1 MSPIISVEELQ
12 NLDASNIILI
22 NAGNNFSKY
31 SEEHL
36 KDALYVDLDKDLAE
50 VPINPALGGRHPLP
64 PIDKFLEL
72 IRNLGI
78 TKKSHII
85 IYDDQNGANAA
96 ARFWWMLKAV
106 GIEKVQILS
115 GGLAHAKQN
124 HYPISAEITKPNSSE
139 DTIKVNHWQL
149 PLADISFMKEIY
161 EDSTYTI
168 IDVRDTTRYKGIAE
182 PIDLIA
188 GHIPNAINIPFSE
201 NLTSEGLFKTTE
213 ELKTL
218 YNTLL
223 KKRDLKKVVVHC
235 GSGVTACHTL
245 LAMSHAGLQPPM
257 LYVGSWSEWSR
268 NNLPIETI

>member
-22 NAGNNFSKY
+22 NAGNNFNKY

-50 VPINPALGGRHPLP
+50 VPINPATGGRHPLP

-78 TKKSHII
+78 TKKSHIV

-96 ARFWWMLKAV
+96 ARFWWMLNAV
-106 GIEKVQILS
+106 GIEKVQVLS

-124 HYPISAEITKPNSSE
+124 HYSISAEIIKPNPSE
-139 DTIKVNHWQL
+139 DTIKVDHWQL

-161 EDSTYTI
+161 EDPTYTI
-168 IDVRDTTRYKGIAE
+168 IDVRDTTRYKGISE

-213 ELKTL
+213 ELKIL

-223 KKRDLKKVVVHC
+223 KERDLKKVVVHC

-245 LAMSHAGLQPPM
+245 LAMSHAGLQPSI

>member
-22 NAGNNFSKY
+22 NAGNNFNKY

-50 VPINPALGGRHPLP
+50 VPINPAIGGRHPLP

-78 TKKSHII
+78 TKKSHIV

-106 GIEKVQILS
+106 GIEKVQVLS

-124 HYPISAEITKPNSSE
+124 HYRISAEITKPNPSE
-139 DTIKVNHWQL
+139 DTIKVDQWQL
-149 PLADISFMKEIY
+149 PLTDISFMKEIY
-161 EDSTYTI
+161 EDPTYTI
-168 IDVRDTTRYKGIAE
+168 IDVRDTTRYKG
-182 PIDLIA
+182 IA

-201 NLTSEGLFKTTE
+201 NLTSDGLFKNTE
-213 ELKTL
+213 ELKIL

-223 KKRDLKKVVVHC
+223 KERDLKKVVVHC

-245 LAMSHAGLQPPM
+245 LAMSHAGLQPPI

-268 NNLPIETI
+268 NDLPIETI